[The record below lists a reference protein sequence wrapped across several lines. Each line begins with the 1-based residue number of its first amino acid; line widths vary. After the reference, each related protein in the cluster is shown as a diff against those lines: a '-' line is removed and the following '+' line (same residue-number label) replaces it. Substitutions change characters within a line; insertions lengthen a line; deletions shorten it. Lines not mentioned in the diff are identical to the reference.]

1 MVSVGIN
8 ENVILAN
15 AAVSTENDKTSLS
28 LTFREKGNAAT
39 SSNPFDQLAGDGVV
53 DTGAGSGTIIR
64 IWPPLAPLKETKDGK
79 SKSAAEMSKEA
90 TDILGERKNSLIQIL
105 SCFTTSDKIKFN
117 MFAGMDGMITQENY
131 EQKIIE
137 EVVIKQCF
145 LNIANQFVAQ
155 ITPFL
160 DKEDCAVR
168 LLLVRQSKEK
178 HYAQFR
184 ERFVRDNPF
193 IESAIIPKDQ
203 SKLKFTKYELD
214 KGLNDGTPVA
224 QAQAD
229 STQEE
234 APAEVAN
241 IFNEP
246 VKQG

>member
-8 ENVILAN
+8 ENVILQDAV
-15 AAVSTENDKTSLS
+15 VSTENDKVSLI
-28 LTFREKGNAAT
+28 LTFKEQGST
-39 SSNPFDQLAGDGVV
+39 TGTSNPFEQLAGDGAV
-53 DTGAGSGTIIR
+53 DTGSNGTNIR
-64 IWPPLAPLKETKDGK
+64 IWPPLTPLKETRDGK
-79 SKSAAEMSKEA
+79 AKSMVEMAKET

-137 EVVIKQCF
+137 ETVIKQCF

-178 HYAQFR
+178 HYAQLR

-193 IESAIIPKDQ
+193 IESALIPKNQ
-203 SKLKFTKYELD
+203 SKLKFTKYELE
-214 KGLNDGTPVA
+214 KGLNDGTPIA
-224 QAQAD
+224 QSQAD
-229 STQEE
+229 NTPDA
-234 APAEVAN
+234 APSDLIN
-241 IFNEP
+241 IFNES
-246 VKQG
+246 VK